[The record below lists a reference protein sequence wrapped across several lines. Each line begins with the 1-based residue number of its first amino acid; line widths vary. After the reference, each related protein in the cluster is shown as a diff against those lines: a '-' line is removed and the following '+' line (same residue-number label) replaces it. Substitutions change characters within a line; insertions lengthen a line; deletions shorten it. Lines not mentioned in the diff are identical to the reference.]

1 MEQNKMYR
9 QLLIII
15 IFLTYPCHASQE
27 LFVDSNPLL
36 LTSDASS
43 NIVDILT
50 KDVLKRIG
58 YDVKMNVLPVE
69 RALNNVNQGID
80 DAMILCR
87 NNKLDSYPNL
97 RQVPEKIIDLQLT
110 AFTTSSRLNI
120 QNWNDLNNFNIGI
133 VSGIKPLEY
142 NLIGHAR
149 LVKVK
154 EPTQLFQLLKDKR
167 VDYVIFTYWNGMEY
181 IHSLG
186 LQNQVKVIE
195 QPLAT
200 YSMYLYLNKKHEAMI
215 PQLVDTIRLIKEDG
229 HYQQMFEELLAKFFP
244 TGN

>member
-1 MEQNKMYR
+1 MYR

-15 IFLTYPCHASQE
+15 VFLAHPCYANSE

-36 LTSDASS
+36 LTANPSS
-43 NIVDILT
+43 NIIDILT

-58 YDVKMNVLPVE
+58 YDVKTNVLPVE
-69 RALNNVNQGID
+69 RALNNINQGID

-87 NNKLDSYPNL
+87 NNKLESYPNL

-110 AFTTSSRLNI
+110 AFTISARLNI
-120 QNWNDLNNFNIGI
+120 QSWNDLNNFNVGI
-133 VSGIKPLEY
+133 VSGIKPLE
-142 NLIGHAR
+142 LHLAGHAR

-154 EPTQLFQLLKDKR
+154 EPVQLFQLLKDKR

-186 LQNQVKVIE
+186 LQNQVNAID

-200 YSMYLYLNKKHEAMI
+200 YPMYLYLNKKHEAMI
-215 PQLVDTIRLIKEDG
+215 PQLVDTIRLIKEEG
-229 HYQQMFEELLAKFFP
+229 HYQQMFEELLANFFP
-244 TGN
+244 SGN

>member
-1 MEQNKMYR
+1 MFR

-15 IFLTYPCHASQE
+15 YFLTYPCYANPE

-36 LTSDASS
+36 LTSNPSS
-43 NIVDILT
+43 NIIDILT

-58 YDVKMNVLPVE
+58 YDVKTNVLPVE

-87 NNKLDSYPNL
+87 NNKLENYPNL

-110 AFTTSSRLNI
+110 AFTTLTRLNI
-120 QNWNDLNNFNIGI
+120 QNWNDLNNFNVGI
-133 VSGIKPLEY
+133 VSGLKPLE
-142 NLIGHAR
+142 LHLTGHAR

-154 EPTQLFQLLKDKR
+154 EPAQLFQLLKDKR

-186 LQNQVKVIE
+186 LQDQVHAID
-195 QPLAT
+195 QPLVT
-200 YSMYLYLNKKHEAMI
+200 YPMYLYLNKKHEAMI
-215 PQLVDTIRLIKEDG
+215 PQLVDTIRLIKEEG
-229 HYQQMFEELLAKFFP
+229 HYQQMFEELLTKFFP
-244 TGN
+244 VGN